1 VSDDQRSPPSISV
14 VPDGHEFANSGDR
27 GIDNRGLERLISL
40 LAEDI
45 RTRFDMLNEK
55 LDRVINQNIDAEDR
69 LSELERRPVPRSMK
83 RK

>member
-1 VSDDQRSPPSISV
+1 VSDDQRSPPSISI

-55 LDRVINQNIDAEDR
+55 LDRALNETDDR
-69 LSELERRPVPRSMK
+69 LSELERRPLRAAK
-83 RK
+83 GKK

>member
-1 VSDDQRSPPSISV
+1 VSDDQRSPSSISI

-45 RTRFDMLNEK
+45 RTRFDMLNAK
-55 LDRVINQNIDAEDR
+55 LDRALNETDDR
-69 LSELERRPVPRSMK
+69 LSELERRPLRAAK
-83 RK
+83 GKK

>member
-1 VSDDQRSPPSISV
+1 VSDDQRSPPSISI

-45 RTRFDMLNEK
+45 RTRFDMLNAK
-55 LDRVINQNIDAEDR
+55 LDRALNETDDR
-69 LSELERRPVPRSMK
+69 LSELERRPLRAAK
-83 RK
+83 GKK